1 MIIKLE
7 DKHKEELLNLV
18 LIEKELNLFIIGD
31 MENYGF
37 NKEFLEFWG
46 DFNENGKIIAVLM
59 RYYEDFVVYGASG
72 FDIAG
77 FSKIVNSI
85 KFRMLSG
92 EKSTVDKFTNF
103 VGVKEKQDT
112 HFAKL
117 DKGYCLYNGES
128 INLVQKTE
136 LEDVSKVWEL
146 QNKKIAEFT
155 DMSPLERM
163 KDRYIDKTARGYH
176 IKNDKKDIVSSVET
190 GAENSSSA
198 MVLGVCT
205 DPTYRG
211 HGYAAAVTSKLCKEL
226 LSEGKTSCLFYYNPD
241 AGKIYKR
248 LGFKDIGMWSMWSR

>member
-7 DKHKEELLNLV
+7 EKHKEELLKLV
-18 LIEKELNLFIIGD
+18 LKEKELNLFIIGD
-31 MENYGF
+31 IENYGF
-37 NKEFLEFWG
+37 NEEFLEFWG
-46 DFNENGKIIAVLM
+46 DFNKNEEITAVLM
-59 RYYEDFVVYGASG
+59 RYYEDFVVYGAG
-72 FDIAG
+72 EFDVAG
-77 FSKIVNSI
+77 FSAIINSI

-92 EKSTVDKFTNF
+92 EKSTVDKFLNF
-103 VGVKEKQDT
+103 VDANDKQDT

-117 DKGYCLYNGES
+117 DKNYDLYNGES

-136 LEDVSKVWEL
+136 LEDVNKVWEL

-155 DMSPLERM
+155 DMSPVERM
-163 KDRYIDKTARGYH
+163 KSRYIDKTARGFH
-176 IKNDKKDIVSSVET
+176 IKNDKNDVVSSVET

-211 HGYAAAVTSKLCKEL
+211 HGYAEAVTSKLCKEL
-226 LSEGKTSCLFYYNPD
+226 LSEGKTSCLFYYNPE